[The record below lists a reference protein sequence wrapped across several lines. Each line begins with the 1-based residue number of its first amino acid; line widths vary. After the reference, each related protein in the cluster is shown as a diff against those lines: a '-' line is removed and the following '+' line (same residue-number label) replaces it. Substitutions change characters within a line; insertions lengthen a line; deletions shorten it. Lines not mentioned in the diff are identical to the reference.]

1 MNFLANPI
9 HVNDHSKVIYEEK
22 AAKHK
27 KLKTLLSEKVKT
39 KLYLGCIYYLKVLY
53 MHMDKS
59 GR

>member
-27 KLKTLLSEKVKT
+27 KLKTLLSEKSK
-39 KLYLGCIYYLKVLY
+39 KQNYI
-53 MHMDKS
+53 
-59 GR
+59 